1 MLKTVHRWLLKRAD
15 RQADNIW
22 IFTLGAVG
30 FFFGM
35 GIILYAENALSASVG
50 QEIIVLLGFILAI
63 IGGIAAIIGYL
74 SLSLLRFL
82 SFANRERVKTPTLE
96 SIEVEEEKSP

>member
-1 MLKTVHRWLLKRAD
+1 MLKVIHQWLLKRAD
-15 RQADNIW
+15 KQADNIW

-35 GIILYAENALSASVG
+35 GIILYADNALASSLG
-50 QEIIVLLGFILAI
+50 QEIIVLFGFILAI

-96 SIEVEEEKSP
+96 SIEVEEKSL

>member
-1 MLKTVHRWLLKRAD
+1 MFKTLYQWLLKRAD
-15 RQADNIW
+15 RQTDNIW
-22 IFTLGAVG
+22 IFTLGAVA
-30 FFFGM
+30 FFFGA
-35 GIILYAENALSASVG
+35 GIILYAQNGLASSIG
-50 QEIIVLLGFILAI
+50 QEIIVLFGFILAI

-82 SFANRERVKTPTLE
+82 TFANRERVKTPTLE